1 MNKLRKIILIGILIT
16 TTTFYGQR
24 RPDREKIK
32 TLKVAFI
39 TERLDLSSSEA
50 ETFWPAYNAHQ
61 KQMNSFRKTERS
73 EIREKLNNIYAISDQ
88 EAEELLNK
96 FMKLEEEK
104 QKERKSFFAE
114 IKKSITAKKTI
125 LLIKAEEDFKR
136 RLIKQY
142 RHKKGGGGHR

>member
-1 MNKLRKIILIGILIT
+1 MNNLRKIIVLGILLT
-16 TTTFYGQR
+16 TSIFYSQR

-50 ETFWPAYNAHQ
+50 EAFWPTYNAHE
-61 KQMNSFRKTERS
+61 KLKNSFRRTERS
-73 EIREKLNNIYAISDQ
+73 EIRAKLNNIDAISNQ
-88 EAEELLNK
+88 EAEELLDK
-96 FMKLEEEK
+96 SIKLEEEK
-104 QKERKSFFAE
+104 RKERKSFLSKM
-114 IKKSITAKKTI
+114 KKIITAKKTI

-136 RLIKQY
+136 QLIKQY

>member
-61 KQMNSFRKTERS
+61 KQMNSFRKTCKDLGIPAIVFEGGES
-73 EIREKLNNIYAISDQ
+73 IRLCGDAIDHGIGGIKNVLKALGM
-88 EAEELLNK
+88 AEFDNL
-96 FMKLEEEK
+96 
-104 QKERKSFFAE
+104 KS
-114 IKKSITAKKTI
+114 TI
-125 LLIKAEEDFKR
+125 
-136 RLIKQY
+136 
-142 RHKKGGGGHR
+142 

>member
-1 MNKLRKIILIGILIT
+1 MNKLRKIILIGILLT

-50 ETFWPAYNAHQ
+50 EAFWPAYNAHQ
-61 KQMNSFRKTERS
+61 KLMNSFRRTERS
-73 EIREKLNNIYAISDQ
+73 EIREKLGNIDAISNQ
-88 EAEELLNK
+88 ETEELLDK

-104 QKERKSFFAE
+104 QKERKSFLAE
-114 IKKSITAKKTI
+114 IKTSIGAKKTI
-125 LLIKAEEDFKR
+125 LLIKAEADFKR

-142 RHKKGGGGHR
+142 RNKKGGGGHR